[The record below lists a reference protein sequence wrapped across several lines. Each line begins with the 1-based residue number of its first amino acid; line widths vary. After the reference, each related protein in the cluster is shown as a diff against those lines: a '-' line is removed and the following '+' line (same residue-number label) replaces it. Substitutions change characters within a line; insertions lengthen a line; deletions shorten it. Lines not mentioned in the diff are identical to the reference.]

1 MKNKGDIIIYLDM
14 LSTTEKKISSI
25 KTVGILIFNDV
36 EVLDVAG
43 PFEVFSMT
51 RLDENKRYETTSPFR
66 VVLLSETKTPVI
78 AIGGLK
84 LIPDFTFDDCPNLDL
99 FIIPGG
105 WGTRREVN
113 NLVLLQKIS
122 KLSTKSTLTASV
134 CTGSSLIGK
143 AGLLDGKKATTHW
156 RTFNFLRDSAPKA
169 QIQKDVIFTI
179 DGTIFT
185 SAGVASGIRLSLYLV
200 SYFFGAQVGKETA
213 RFLEFPYPE

>member
-1 MKNKGDIIIYLDM
+1 MHLDM
-14 LSTTEKKISSI
+14 LSTTEKKNSSV

-51 RLDENKRYETTSPFR
+51 RLDEDKRYETTSPFR
-66 VVLLSETKTPVI
+66 VVLLSEKKTPVI

-84 LIPDFTFDDCPNLDL
+84 LIPDFTFDDCPDLDL
-99 FIIPGG
+99 FVIPGG

-113 NLVLLQKIS
+113 NSVLIQEIS
-122 KLSTKSTLTASV
+122 KLSAKSNLTASV
-134 CTGSSLIGK
+134 CTGSSLIGR

-156 RTFNFLRDSAPKA
+156 RAYNFLRESAPKA
-169 QIQKDVIFTI
+169 QIQKNVVFTI
-179 DGTIFT
+179 EGPIFT

-200 SYFFGAQVGKETA
+200 SHFFGTHVGKETA
-213 RFLEFPYPE
+213 RFLEFPYPV

>member
-1 MKNKGDIIIYLDM
+1 MHLDM
-14 LSTTEKKISSI
+14 LSTTEKKISSV

-51 RLDENKRYETTSPFR
+51 RLEEDKRYETTSPFR
-66 VVLLSETKTPVI
+66 VVLLSEKKTPVI

-99 FIIPGG
+99 FVIPGG

-113 NLVLLQKIS
+113 NPVLIQEIS
-122 KLSTKSTLTASV
+122 KLSAKSILTASI
-134 CTGSSLIGK
+134 CTGSSLIGR

-156 RTFNFLRDSAPKA
+156 RAYNFLRESAPKA
-169 QIQKDVIFTI
+169 HIQKNVVFTI
-179 DGTIFT
+179 DGPIFT

-200 SYFFGAQVGKETA
+200 SHFFGAQVGKETA
-213 RFLEFPYPE
+213 RFLEFP

>member
-1 MKNKGDIIIYLDM
+1 VKNKGAVIMHLDM
-14 LSTTEKKISSI
+14 LSTMEKKNSNI
-25 KTVGILIFNDV
+25 KTVGILIFDDV

-66 VVLLSETKTPVI
+66 VLLLSEKKIPVT

-84 LIPDFTFDDCPNLDL
+84 LIPDFTFDDCPILDL
-99 FIIPGG
+99 FVIPGG
-105 WGTRREVN
+105 WGTRREVDN
-113 NLVLLQKIS
+113 HVLIQKIS
-122 KLSTKSTLTASV
+122 KLSTKSILTASV

-156 RTFNFLRDSAPKA
+156 RAYNFLRESAPKA
-169 QIQKDVIFTI
+169 NVQENVIFTI
-179 DGTIFT
+179 DGSIFT

-200 SYFFGAQVGKETA
+200 SHFFGAHVGKETA
-213 RFLEFPYPE
+213 RFLEFSYPE

>member
-1 MKNKGDIIIYLDM
+1 MYSDM
-14 LSTTEKKISSI
+14 LSTTEKKTSNT

-84 LIPDFTFDDCPNLDL
+84 LIPNFTFDDCPNLDL

-105 WGTRREVN
+105 WGTRRE
-113 NLVLLQKIS
+113 
-122 KLSTKSTLTASV
+122 
-134 CTGSSLIGK
+134 
-143 AGLLDGKKATTHW
+143 
-156 RTFNFLRDSAPKA
+156 
-169 QIQKDVIFTI
+169 
-179 DGTIFT
+179 
-185 SAGVASGIRLSLYLV
+185 
-200 SYFFGAQVGKETA
+200 
-213 RFLEFPYPE
+213 

>member
-1 MKNKGDIIIYLDM
+1 M
-14 LSTTEKKISSI
+14 
-25 KTVGILIFNDV
+25 IFNDV

-51 RLDENKRYETTSPFR
+51 RLDENKRYETPSPFQ

-84 LIPDFTFDDCPNLDL
+84 LIPNFTFDDCPNLDL

-122 KLSTKSTLTASV
+122 KLSIKSTLTASV

-143 AGLLDGKKATTHW
+143 AGLFGWKKGHY
-156 RTFNFLRDSAPKA
+156 
-169 QIQKDVIFTI
+169 
-179 DGTIFT
+179 
-185 SAGVASGIRLSLYLV
+185 SL
-200 SYFFGAQVGKETA
+200 ENI
-213 RFLEFPYPE
+213 